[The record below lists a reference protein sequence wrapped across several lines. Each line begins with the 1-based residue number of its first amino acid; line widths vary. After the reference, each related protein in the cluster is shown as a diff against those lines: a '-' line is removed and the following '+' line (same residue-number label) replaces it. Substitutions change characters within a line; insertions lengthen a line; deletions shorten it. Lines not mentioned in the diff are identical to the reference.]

1 MRRGWLNAR
10 AIVHGARR
18 VITEPRYLYPL
29 VMVHAAKV
37 LRGASPRAAS
47 GRAGRIRQCSIKIT
61 ERCNLRCHTCGQWGE
76 RGYLRDRAA
85 ADLSRS
91 ELTPERW
98 VAILR
103 DLGAHGHRPSVY
115 FWGGEPMLY
124 DGLLDLVDETARLG
138 MPPSIATNGVR
149 VAEAA
154 ERLVRAATFLVQVS
168 VDGPDAATHNA
179 CRPTA
184 GSGGDSFAQASAG
197 LAALRAARRALHRSL
212 PMIVTLT
219 TLSHRN
225 AHRLAEIYETFRAQ
239 ADALV
244 FYLGWWIDEESGQR
258 HVEDFARRFGFRPS
272 TPLAWTGTWA
282 PHDLRALAAQLETIR
297 QRARSGPPAIF
308 IPDVPPA
315 GLAAYYTDHAASFG
329 PPRCP
334 SIFSAA
340 EVLPDGR
347 VTPCRDYSDYIV
359 GSLREG
365 TLDALWRSERF
376 RAFRRSIEQDG
387 LMPACQRCCGRLGN

>member
-1 MRRGWLNAR
+1 MSRGWLQPR
-10 AIVHGARR
+10 AIVDGARR
-18 VITEPRYLYPL
+18 VISEPRYVYPL
-29 VMVHAAKV
+29 AMIQAAKV
-37 LRGASPRAAS
+37 LRGILPRSAS

-76 RGYLRDRAA
+76 RGYLRDRPAA
-85 ADLSRS
+85 ELLAS
-91 ELTPERW
+91 ELTTERW

-103 DLGAHGHRPSVY
+103 DLRAHGHRPNVY

-124 DGLLDLVDETARLG
+124 DGLLDLLDETAHLG

-154 ERLVRAATFLVQVS
+154 ERFVRAPVFLVQVS

-179 CRPTA
+179 CRP
-184 GSGGDSFAQASAG
+184 GGDSFAQVVAG
-197 LAALRAARRALHRSL
+197 LSALREARRALRRSL

-219 TLSHRN
+219 TINRRN
-225 AHRLAEIYETFRAQ
+225 SDRLVDTYEAFRAQ

-244 FYLGWWIDEESGQR
+244 FYLGWWIDENGAQR
-258 HVEDFARRFGFRPS
+258 HAQDFARRFGFPPRSPE
-272 TPLAWTGTWA
+272 AWAGTWR
-282 PHDLRALAAQLETIR
+282 PQDLSALAAELDTIR
-297 QRARSGPPAIF
+297 QRSRRGPPALI
-308 IPDVPPA
+308 IPNVPSE
-315 GLAAYYTDHAASFG
+315 GLVAYYTDHAASFG
-329 PPRCP
+329 PARCP
-334 SIFSAA
+334 SIFSAV

-359 GSLREG
+359 GDLRESA
-365 TLDALWRSERF
+365 LDALWRSERF